1 MPVFAPAPEPRV
13 LGRAIMVDR
22 SAGKD
27 DVDMSDQLSDFADYG
42 EYRSSNRSG
51 VTLGLALLCLGLAA
65 GAITALLMAPQTG
78 RQLRKQLRRKYEDAR
93 DVVDDWSD
101 QASDWIERGSDWA
114 DKASD
119 WADKA
124 KSRVGPVRKAFRR

>member
-1 MPVFAPAPEPRV
+1 
-13 LGRAIMVDR
+13 
-22 SAGKD
+22 
-27 DVDMSDQLSDFADYG
+27 MSDQLSDFADYG
-42 EYRSSNRSG
+42 ESGSSNRSG

-78 RQLRKQLRRKYEDAR
+78 RQLRRQLRRKYEDAR
-93 DVVDDWSD
+93 DVVDDWGD

-114 DKASD
+114 EKASD

>member
-1 MPVFAPAPEPRV
+1 
-13 LGRAIMVDR
+13 
-22 SAGKD
+22 
-27 DVDMSDQLSDFADYG
+27 MSDQLSDFATYG
-42 EYRSSNRSG
+42 EDRSSERSR

-65 GAITALLMAPQTG
+65 GAITALLIAPQSG
-78 RQLRKQLRRKYEDAR
+78 KQLRRQLRRKYEDAR

-114 DKASD
+114 EKASD

-124 KSRVGPVRKAFRR
+124 KSRVEPVRRAFRR